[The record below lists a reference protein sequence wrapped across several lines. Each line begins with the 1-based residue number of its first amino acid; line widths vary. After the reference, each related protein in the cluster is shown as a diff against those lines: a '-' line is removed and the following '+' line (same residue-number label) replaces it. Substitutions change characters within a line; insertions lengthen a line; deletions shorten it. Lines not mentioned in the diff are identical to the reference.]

1 MKAVRKLAEGPG
13 HVELCE
19 IPEPVCRPGHAKVAV
34 KAGGVCGTDLHIL
47 HGGYSFRPP
56 VTLGH
61 EFSGEVV
68 EVGDGVHRVKTGDR
82 VTINP
87 SAMGRCGVCRY
98 CRSGFYFFCTK
109 RASLGSRADGGFAE
123 YAVVPQ
129 DLLFLLPEHIDYR
142 AGALTEPLACC
153 VQAVYELTDIVPT
166 DVVLISGPGPIG
178 LIVLTLVKL
187 RGARA
192 IVCGTAQ
199 DGERLKIARQFGAD
213 QVVEVE
219 SEDVVE
225 VGRAMT
231 DGYGVDVAFECAAVA
246 PSVNQ
251 CLRALAPLGRLT
263 QVGVIDHPLQIEYG
277 LVLYKQLSVQ
287 GALAQAW
294 STWEKTIRLLSTGTI
309 DVNSFITT
317 AVPLERWWEAF
328 ENAEQ
333 KRGLKSVLYP

>member
-1 MKAVRKLAEGPG
+1 MKAIRKLAEGSG
-13 HVELCE
+13 HVELCD
-19 IPEPVCRPGHAKVAV
+19 IPEPQCRPGHVKVAV
-34 KAGGVCGTDLHIL
+34 KAGGVCGTDLHIM

-68 EVGDGVHRVKTGDR
+68 EVGEGVHRVKSGDR
-82 VTINP
+82 VTVNP

-98 CRSGFYFFCTK
+98 CRLGFYFFCAN
-109 RASLGSRADGGFAE
+109 RASLGSKTDGGFAD

-129 DLLFLLPEHIDYR
+129 DLLFPLPENIDYP

-153 VQAVYELTDIVPT
+153 VQAVYEMTEITPT

-187 RGARA
+187 RGATA
-192 IVCGTAQ
+192 IICGTAQ
-199 DGERLKIARQFGAD
+199 DRERLSTALEFGAD
-213 QVVEVE
+213 RTVEVE
-219 SEDVVE
+219 SENIVE
-225 VGRAMT
+225 VAREMT

-246 PSVNQ
+246 PSVTQ
-251 CLRALAPLGRLT
+251 CLQALAPLGQLT
-263 QVGVIDHPLQIEYG
+263 QVGVIDHPLQIDYG
-277 LVLYKQLSVQ
+277 LVLYKQLRVQ
-287 GALAQAW
+287 GTLGQAW
-294 STWEKTIRLLSTGTI
+294 SSWEKTIKLLSTGTI
-309 DVNSFITT
+309 GMNRFITT

-328 ENAEQ
+328 ESAEE